1 MARPT
6 FITVHLIVVSS
17 NTTWHDM
24 CLLTQHWNQERKK
37 KKRDKKKEW
46 LKKFERKNTRYI
58 KDNSW
63 ARSNFSKGNYSCS
76 GSGKNNI
83 IFLMGIA
90 INLSFLFFLPLTYIR
105 RARAHDDVV
114 RIDICKHASIS
125 LYSLS
130 QLFDYHFF
138 IIFSILFLFKF
149 LFLFYQSISPTHIR
163 MRSHFK
169 FTRDELYTYKK
180 KTYMKTRILL

>member
-1 MARPT
+1 MIEEIREKKHPVYKRQQLSKIKLLQRKLLM
-6 FITVHLIVVSS
+6 FGVRQKQYHIFNGYS
-17 NTTWHDM
+17 N
-24 CLLTQHWNQERKK
+24 QS
-37 KKRDKKKEW
+37 
-46 LKKFERKNTRYI
+46 F
-58 KDNSW
+58 
-63 ARSNFSKGNYSCS
+63 
-76 GSGKNNI
+76 
-83 IFLMGIA
+83 
-90 INLSFLFFLPLTYIR
+90 FLFFLLLTYIR